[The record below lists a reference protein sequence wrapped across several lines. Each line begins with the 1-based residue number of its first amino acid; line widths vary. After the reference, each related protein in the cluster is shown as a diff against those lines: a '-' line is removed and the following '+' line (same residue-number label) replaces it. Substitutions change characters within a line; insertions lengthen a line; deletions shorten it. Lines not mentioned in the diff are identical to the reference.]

1 MKKKIIGILLC
12 FVIII
17 SFSGCANSNEKH
29 MKKYMNSI
37 ELEYE
42 GYYISNKQEDGS
54 LRIAGMQLPATV
66 SLRGVTLYIS
76 DSKNEEQGFDG
87 YTIQIDE
94 QTIEITVDYFKSQS
108 NAFNKIL
115 KMWDENTD
123 SEQNSQKINIGP
135 LFVFDNELF
144 VCSSYK
150 PPEWMFDWKG
160 KIPLM
165 LYRFNEN
172 DYSLQYAGY
181 FDRPLSTGYICK
193 NK

>member
-1 MKKKIIGILLC
+1 
-12 FVIII
+12 
-17 SFSGCANSNEKH
+17 

-54 LRIAGMQLPATV
+54 LRIAGMQLTATV

-87 YTIQIDE
+87 YTIQIDD

-123 SEQNSQKINIGP
+123 SKQNSQKINIGP